1 MKLREIKLGY
11 TVPSKW
17 VKGIGLQS
25 ATVSVVGRNLLI
37 IHKNVPNIDPETAF
51 NTGNGQGLEDLTL
64 PTVRN
69 IGFNINL
76 NF

>member
-1 MKLREIKLGY
+1 LGY
-11 TVPSKW
+11 TVPQKW
-17 VKGIGLQS
+17 AKSIGFQGASL
-25 ATVSVVGRNLLI
+25 SVVGRNLLI

-51 NTGNGQGLEDLTL
+51 DTGNGQGLEDLTL

-76 NF
+76 KF